1 MLTRIAVRLKL
12 PSEAPPDPE
21 RTVKDCKLLVVHDD
35 DDLRGALVELLTS
48 EGFPVEDANNG
59 HAALEKMKA
68 GYKPDV
74 ILSDLL
80 MPVMDG
86 FELNRQLK
94 RHETWSS
101 IPLIVSTG
109 LDLGA
114 DHLTDIEAI
123 LQLPF
128 DTETLLAR
136 VKSACGKTAAS

>member
-1 MLTRIAVRLKL
+1 M
-12 PSEAPPDPE
+12 
-21 RTVKDCKLLVVHDD
+21 KDCKLLVVHDD

-48 EGFPVEDANNG
+48 EGFPVEHANNG
-59 HAALEKMKA
+59 RAALEKMKA

-86 FELNRQLK
+86 YQLNRELK

-101 IPLIVSTG
+101 IPLIVFTG
-109 LDLGA
+109 LNLDA
-114 DHLTDIEAI
+114 DRLTDVEAV

-128 DTETLLAR
+128 DSETLLGR
-136 VKSACGKTAAS
+136 VKSACAKAAS